1 MKKRTESR
9 FIMQNPFTVSQ
20 MRPIRDGMTVSR
32 DAKLGEKNRV
42 SWFSL
47 GAGTDISRE
56 RYDSPSLYLCAEGRG
71 VFLLGEDA
79 HRVALSSGE
88 LLIVP
93 GGTLCGVDSPDGV
106 VYTEIITEKEI
117 TMNNQIHS
125 GEALSLANLID
136 YEDDSI
142 TNMDIVHTDD
152 MKFVLMAFDAG
163 TGLTPHRA
171 PGNAIVTALDGEAVI
186 GYEGKDYLVHAG
198 DSFRFDKN
206 GLHSITAN
214 KRFKMSLLLVLE

>member
-1 MKKRTESR
+1 
-9 FIMQNPFTVSQ
+9 
-20 MRPIRDGMTVSR
+20 
-32 DAKLGEKNRV
+32 
-42 SWFSL
+42 
-47 GAGTDISRE
+47 
-56 RYDSPSLYLCAEGRG
+56 
-71 VFLLGEDA
+71 
-79 HRVALSSGE
+79 
-88 LLIVP
+88 
-93 GGTLCGVDSPDGV
+93 
-106 VYTEIITEKEI
+106 
-117 TMNNQIHS
+117 MNNQIHA

-136 YEDDSI
+136 YEDGSI

-214 KRFKMSLLLVLE
+214 KRFKMSLLLVTE

>member
-1 MKKRTESR
+1 
-9 FIMQNPFTVSQ
+9 MQNPFTVSQ

-32 DAKLGEKNRV
+32 DAKLGQRCRV

-56 RYDSPSLYLCAEGRG
+56 QYDLPALYLCAEGRG
-71 VFLLGEDA
+71 EFLLGEVA
-79 HRVALSSGE
+79 RRVALAPGE

-93 GGTLCGVDSPDGV
+93 GGTLCGVDSPAGV

-117 TMNNQIHS
+117 TMNNQMHS

-136 YEDDSI
+136 YEEGSI

-171 PGNAIVTALDGEAVI
+171 PGNAIVTALEGEAVI
-186 GYEGKDYLVHAG
+186 GYEGKDYLVHTG

-206 GLHSITAN
+206 GLHAITAN
-214 KRFKMSLLLVLE
+214 KRFKMSLLLVME